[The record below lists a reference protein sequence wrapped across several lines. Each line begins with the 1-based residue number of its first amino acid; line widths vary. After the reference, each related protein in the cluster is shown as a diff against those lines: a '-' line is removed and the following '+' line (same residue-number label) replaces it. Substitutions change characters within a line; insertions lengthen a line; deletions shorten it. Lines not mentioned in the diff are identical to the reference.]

1 MQVWSSLP
9 WEIGDLSGSSS
20 SARSTALCGA
30 ILEDAQSAREFDMEP
45 HGAIEMLRAVTLGP
59 CNLPTAGAGLPRELT
74 SLIY

>member
-20 SARSTALCGA
+20 SSSSMALCSA
-30 ILEDAQSAREFDMEP
+30 VLEDAQAAREYDMEP

-59 CNLPTAGAGLPRELT
+59 CNLSSTRAPLPRVLT
-74 SLIY
+74 SLIF